1 MAHVTI
7 QRFFFRTFASS
18 KRRRNSRIK
27 NTRLNEPRSST
38 RESGN
43 LVWLLRVKHIWISS
57 EPWSAR
63 LVNCQLCWNLKKC
76 CGDEKFLVSLSL
88 SSTRNRRQKSVS
100 FFNIRRQC
108 WFASLCDIYATPM
121 VRDFPLIVLSLCLL
135 QKQAKEIMFS
145 DFCFLHFYRECNG
158 LRSYDSLW
166 RSPLL

>member
-1 MAHVTI
+1 MSALVPHSPFPYVLKRSTTSVISCDKAHSDLRASMVRLYWLCLCSRFSLTKQGSLAITVAHVTI

-88 SSTRNRRQKSVS
+88 SSTRNRRQKSVP

-108 WFASLCDIYATPM
+108 
-121 VRDFPLIVLSLCLL
+121 
-135 QKQAKEIMFS
+135 
-145 DFCFLHFYRECNG
+145 
-158 LRSYDSLW
+158 
-166 RSPLL
+166 